1 MKRTLIS
8 TAVCSVATAASIFT
22 GYANA
27 KTDDRVP
34 NVNKNVV
41 FPSTSWRIVKHT
53 FQLHVP
59 QNNNALSELVI
70 DVPSTVAV
78 SNDIDVLD
86 EKGQKININVSVNG
100 RRITIDFPE
109 PIISK
114 TKLLIEFNKVKQP
127 ILGSASVYSLSV
139 KVVGSDVEIPV
150 GVARFP
156 TSIDSEDKH

>member
-1 MKRTLIS
+1 MNKTLVYATAFALASATLIS
-8 TAVCSVATAASIFT
+8 A
-22 GYANA
+22 GYSSA

-34 NVNKNVV
+34 NVDNNVV
-41 FPSTSWRIVKHT
+41 FPSTAWRIVKHT
-53 FQLHVP
+53 FQLHLP

-86 EKGQKININVSVNG
+86 DKGQKININVSVND
-100 RRITIDFPE
+100 RKIIIYFPKS
-109 PIISK
+109 IIYN

-127 ILGSASVYSLSV
+127 ILGPASVYSLSA

-150 GVARFP
+150 GLARFP
-156 TSIDSEDKH
+156 TSIDSDDKH